1 MYALIPRTPY
11 ACDVGDNGVR
21 PTVLLIIVPVSL
33 IVLAISF
40 WFLPTES
47 LTPFS
52 RWVLI
57 EIFLAFAFVVSYA
70 VSSKEKAGREIPFI
84 IAGLIVTML
93 IVLSYVTVDVQRLA
107 FVMTAVATSLMY
119 IRVIAEFRR
128 RRYT

>member
-1 MYALIPRTPY
+1 
-11 ACDVGDNGVR
+11 VR

-47 LTPFS
+47 LTPFN

-57 EIFLAFAFVVSYA
+57 EIVLGFAFVVSYSI
-70 VSSKEKAGREIPFI
+70 SSKERAGREVPFI

-93 IVLSYVTVDVQRLA
+93 IVLSYVTVDVQRIA

-119 IRVIAEFRR
+119 FRVIVEFRR
-128 RRYT
+128 RKYT